1 MSPTTLEPLLL
12 TAAEAAALCGKSSRT
27 WRTWHSAGWIPRP
40 MRIGRS
46 LLWRRDELT
55 AWIAAGC
62 PARNFWQFRP

>member
-1 MSPTTLEPLLL
+1 
-12 TAAEAAALCGKSSRT
+12 
-27 WRTWHSAGWIPRP
+27 

-62 PARNFWQFRP
+62 PARNVWQFRP